1 MLVLTRKLGEEIKIG
16 DDVTLKL
23 IRVKGN
29 SVRIAFDAPPDVKI
43 YRSEYQE
50 NSQKKPSQDSQEK
63 PPASPTL

>member
-50 NSQKKPSQDSQEK
+50 ASQKRSKDSQEK
-63 PPASPTL
+63 PPVPPAI